1 LHSSCTLR
9 VVASMWLWC
18 VTTRTGRPG
27 EGQPSTALQCRLLT
41 AVRPCGGRTSA
52 AACNHR
58 RRCCGEV
65 SCHGN
70 RKLLSCEISRSLGAH
85 QGVGRDPQRPGAR
98 SGPHSAGMFVQFR
111 GFNPPNHRQLCRSG
125 TVAAPQGITVFAW
138 VSVVNGPNRPASPSP
153 ATGRDTTGPR
163 SRTLRTRR
171 GGGCRLAAT
180 TASLSPRMCAPAGT
194 PGAPS
199 HTPGCGSRPI
209 GRSRLRPPSC
219 WLALSRLM
227 VVGRWRC
234 GAKSV

>member
-153 ATGRDTTGPR
+153 ATGLDRD
-163 SRTLRTRR
+163 R
-171 GGGCRLAAT
+171 GHSEHDGAAVA
-180 TASLSPRMCAPAGT
+180 ASPPQRPALAPAC
-194 PGAPS
+194 A
-199 HTPGCGSRPI
+199 RQ
-209 GRSRLRPPSC
+209 LELLARPPTRPVVDRG
-219 WLALSRLM
+219 RLG
-227 VVGRWRC
+227 VRG
-234 GAKSV
+234 